1 MQKRWRLYGDQPRQR
16 PNDQRRMPARCT
28 TFSRQQHPARPDRSG
43 RSAIALTGYF
53 CDRMRTDT
61 QTPTASRSHGRTLPI
76 RCLPI
81 QAGHPGVYV
90 SEDSYVVEGYAE
102 VGVPEIRSKAPLA
115 LGAPSGLLPNEGEPG
130 PDR

>member
-1 MQKRWRLYGDQPRQR
+1 METNRANVRTISAACLPG
-16 PNDQRRMPARCT
+16 
-28 TFSRQQHPARPDRSG
+28 ARPSAASSIRPG

-130 PDR
+130 